1 MRARRLLSTRR
12 PGSASDALM
21 NEIRTEPTIQGVRS
35 PEGPEADVA
44 ARILEREPWPA
55 PRSSGPRHPIRWI
68 VALLAVGAGVA
79 LWSMLRQ
86 PQTVSQLPAVAP
98 APPPALATE
107 AKPRY
112 PIEATATALPP
123 LDASDA
129 LMLAALQGL
138 WSGGGIASFLE
149 PRDLIRNFVATV
161 DNLPRRA
168 LPAQK
173 FPVKPAAGSF
183 GTASTVNGLVIG
195 ESNSLRYAPYV
206 RLLDTVDARGLV
218 ALYVRHYPLFQQ
230 SYRELGYPSGHFNDR
245 LVEAI
250 DLMLATPESP
260 GALKIVQPKI
270 FYEYADRDFE
280 QLPAGQK
287 VMLRIGRDNAAA
299 VKKRLREIRALLVAQ
314 APEPAGEPV
323 ATRQ

>member
-1 MRARRLLSTRR
+1 
-12 PGSASDALM
+12 M
-21 NEIRTEPTIQGVRS
+21 NETRTEPTLQVVPSLDR
-35 PEGPEADVA
+35 PEADIA
-44 ARILEREPWPA
+44 DAGLERDQWPA
-55 PRSSGPRHPIRWI
+55 PRGSRRRRQIRWI
-68 VALLAVGAGVA
+68 VALLAGCAAIA
-79 LWSMLRQ
+79 LWSILWQ
-86 PQTVSQLPAVAP
+86 PKTVSQLPAVAP
-98 APPPALATE
+98 KPPPVLTPE

-112 PIEATATALPP
+112 PIEATAAALPP

-183 GTASTVNGLVIG
+183 GTASAGNGLVIG
-195 ESNSLRYAPYV
+195 ESNALRYAPYV
-206 RLLDTVDARGLV
+206 RLLDTVDAKGLV
-218 ALYVRHYPLFQQ
+218 ALYVRYYPLFQQ
-230 SYRELGYPSGHFNDR
+230 SYRELGYPNGHFNDR
-245 LVEAI
+245 FVEAI

-260 GALKIVQPKI
+260 SALKIVQPKI

-287 VMLRIGRDNAAA
+287 LMLRIGRDNAAA

-314 APEPAGEPV
+314 APETAGE
-323 ATRQ
+323 R